1 MVINTNI
8 AANAAAR
15 TLSESTEKLSESLSR
30 LSSGSKIVSP
40 EIDAAGLAQSMKF
53 DAQINRNHAVISN
66 LNNAISMSQTQDGF
80 LARAKKALDRMSE
93 ISVLAQDVTKTNTD
107 RSNYSKEF
115 VQLQNFLLEIGDA
128 EFNGVDLF
136 GDYHPLNDQ
145 NNPVTK
151 EVTIDSDGNKIKL
164 NAINYSGYAGV
175 DNQGDDNPFW
185 RTFAG
190 IQQSFHTHDS
200 DYMFTVSGGG
210 NNAGG
215 GVVMIG
221 DTQVSAA
228 MGVLSSAS
236 AASALSNIQTS
247 IQNLADLRANV
258 GANIQ
263 RLKFSVEQNT
273 ILNENL
279 SSASSRIKDVDVAE
293 ESTKYAR
300 SSLLVQSGTVML
312 TQANILPKM
321 ALKLIG

>member
-1 MVINTNI
+1 M
-8 AANAAAR
+8 
-15 TLSESTEKLSESLSR
+15 
-30 LSSGSKIVSP
+30 
-40 EIDAAGLAQSMKF
+40 
-53 DAQINRNHAVISN
+53 
-66 LNNAISMSQTQDGF
+66 
-80 LARAKKALDRMSE
+80 
-93 ISVLAQDVTKTNTD
+93 
-107 RSNYSKEF
+107 
-115 VQLQNFLLEIGDA
+115 
-128 EFNGVDLF
+128 
-136 GDYHPLNDQ
+136 
-145 NNPVTK
+145 
-151 EVTIDSDGNKIKL
+151 
-164 NAINYSGYAGV
+164 

-210 NNAGG
+210 NNAGA

-279 SSASSRIKDVDVAE
+279 SSASSRIKDVDVAD